1 MTEKELKK
9 ALWLSRSLR
18 NSAESQKFHLMSCAL
33 MAFGAV
39 EKSKELRETSKK
51 YSVCAG
57 KCIKKAIEYGFNPVV
72 EKQENKYEVSGT
84 N

>member
-9 ALWLSRSLR
+9 SLWLSRSLR
-18 NSAESQKFHLMSCAL
+18 NSAESQKFHLLSCAL
-33 MAFGAV
+33 MALGSV

-57 KCIKKAIEYGFNPVV
+57 KCIQKAIELGFKPEV
-72 EKQENKYEVSGT
+72 EQEKYNEDSGT

>member
-9 ALWLSRSLR
+9 SLWLSRSLR

-33 MAFGAV
+33 MALGAV
-39 EKSKELRETSKK
+39 EKSKALCETSKK

-57 KCIKKAIEYGFNPVV
+57 KCIQKAIELGFKPEV
-72 EKQENKYEVSGT
+72 EQEKYNEDSGT

>member
-9 ALWLSRSLR
+9 SLWLSRSLR

-33 MAFGAV
+33 MAIGAV

-57 KCIKKAIEYGFNPVV
+57 KCIQKAIELGFKPEV
-72 EKQENKYEVSGT
+72 EQENKYEDSGT